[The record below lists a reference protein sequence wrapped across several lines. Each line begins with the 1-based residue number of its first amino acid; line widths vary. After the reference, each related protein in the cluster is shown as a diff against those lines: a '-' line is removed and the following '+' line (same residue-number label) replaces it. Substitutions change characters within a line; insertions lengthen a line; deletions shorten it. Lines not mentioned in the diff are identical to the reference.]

1 VAYDPDYLID
11 RRRLKRRLTFWRV
24 VAIVAV
30 VGAVVAAWGRFG
42 GGLSGDRIVRVDI
55 DGVIVRD
62 DRRIETIAALGRDSS
77 VRAVLVRINSPGG
90 TVTGGES
97 LYRAVLELGEKKP
110 VVALMDGLATSAAYM
125 VAIAA
130 DRIYAHETTL
140 TGSIGV
146 VMQTAEITRLLD
158 MVGITPRAFKSGELK
173 ASPNPMEPVTPAAV
187 AAMQAIIDETYASF
201 RNMVLVRRQLDA
213 AAEAAFSDGRVFT
226 GKRAREI
233 GLIDAIGGQREAV
246 AWLERERTLPEGL
259 PVHEIDLHGRVGD
272 LLDRVVGLARK
283 TILSERL
290 TLDGLVSVWQ
300 PPGR

>member
-1 VAYDPDYLID
+1 MAYDSDYLVD
-11 RRRLKRRLTFWRV
+11 RRRLKRRLTFWR
-24 VAIVAV
+24 IVAV
-30 VGAVVAAWGRFG
+30 VAAVAAVVAAWGRFG
-42 GGLSGDRIVRVDI
+42 DGLSGDRIARVDI
-55 DGVIVRD
+55 DGIIVRD
-62 DRRIETIAALGRDSS
+62 DRRLDAIAALGKDDS
-77 VRAVLVRINSPGG
+77 VRAVLLRINSPGG

-97 LYRAVLELGEKKP
+97 LYRALLELGEKKP

-173 ASPNPMEPVTPAAV
+173 ASPSPMEPVTPAAA
-187 AAMQAIIDETYASF
+187 AAMQEIIDETYASF
-201 RNMVLVRRQLDA
+201 RNMVLVRRQLEPA
-213 AAEAAFSDGRVFT
+213 AAASFSDGRVLT
-226 GKRAREI
+226 GRRAREI

-246 AWLERERTLPEGL
+246 AWLERERTLPAGL
-259 PVHEIDLHGRVGD
+259 PVHRVDLDRRVGD
-272 LLDRVVGLARK
+272 LLDRVGGLARK

-300 PPGR
+300 HSGW

>member
-1 VAYDPDYLID
+1 MVNNPDYLID
-11 RRRLKRRLTFWRV
+11 RRRLKRRLSLWRFL
-24 VAIVAV
+24 AIVAV
-30 VGAVVAAWGRFG
+30 IGAIVAAWGRFG
-42 GGLSGDRIVRVDI
+42 GALSGDRIVRVDI

-62 DRRIETIAALGRDSS
+62 DRWIETIEALGRDSS
-77 VRAVLVRINSPGG
+77 VRAVLFRINSPGG
-90 TVTGGES
+90 TVAGGES
-97 LYRAVLELGEKKP
+97 LYRAVIELGEKKP

-158 MVGITPRAFKSGELK
+158 ILGITPRAFKSGELK

-187 AAMQAIIDETYASF
+187 VAMQAIIDETYASF
-201 RNMVLVRRQLDA
+201 RNIVLVRRQLDA

-290 TLDGLVSVWQ
+290 TLDGMVSVWQ
-300 PPGR
+300 PFRP